1 MIRAPGNT
9 VGDVIE
15 LLLNDHWEETDCRQ
29 PDDGSTE
36 CHKFT
41 HPTKPGVITIMGY
54 SSDVIGPEATRSIL
68 TIAQLR

>member
-29 PDDGSTE
+29 PDDGTE

-41 HPTKPGVITIMGY
+41 HPIKPGIITIMG
-54 SSDVIGPEATRSIL
+54 STWEVMGPEATRSIL